1 MNERVIICVKIP
13 PKKLGTAGKLCC
25 NNKKQICKLIK
36 HCLIIHCYSEAG
48 CVLRSTLNL
57 QGSAESDF
65 ASRVERN
72 RFRGTL
78 LQD

>member
-36 HCLIIHCYSEAG
+36 HCLIIHCSEAG